1 MTDPSTAFAAAYTR
15 AADLAPKAL
24 FVIGILVVGYLASSL
39 LRRLV
44 RAATARSGLEALVE
58 GAGISRLLYAVGA
71 TSGFASL
78 LGSLA
83 FAAGMLATLSAASD
97 ALGLTVVSALTGL
110 ALRYGPRLLSAV
122 ALLIGTMVLAGFV
135 QGLVRHFAAQRS
147 DVRSPEGA
155 GRLAYGFVL
164 AVGVM
169 LSAEQ
174 AGLEIRF
181 LTTLLELV
189 VGALGIAF
197 ALTFAL
203 GFQGVFRA
211 MAAGH
216 YYRPIV
222 RVGDHIRIGESR
234 GTVVRFAPTALIL
247 STDEGE
253 RIIPTTQ
260 LLEHTIEVL
269 TRRPSRDSRDPRDSQ
284 SADT

>member
-1 MTDPSTAFAAAYTR
+1 MTDPSTSLLSLYTR

-24 FVIGILVVGYLASSL
+24 FVVGILVVGYLASSL

-44 RAATARSGLEALVE
+44 RAAATRSGLEALVE
-58 GAGISRLLYAVGA
+58 GAGISRLLYAIGA
-71 TSGFASL
+71 TRGFASL

-122 ALLIGTMVLAGFV
+122 ALLIGTVVLAGFV
-135 QGLVRHFAAQRS
+135 QGLVRHFASQRS
-147 DVRSPEGA
+147 DIRSPEGA
-155 GRLAYGFVL
+155 GRLAYGFIV

-174 AGLEIRF
+174 AGLEIHF
-181 LTTLLELV
+181 LTTLLELLV
-189 VGALGIAF
+189 AAFGIAF

-203 GFQGVFRA
+203 GFHGVFRA

-222 RVGDHIRIGESR
+222 RVGDHIRVGENS

-247 STDEGE
+247 STEEGE
-253 RIIPTTQ
+253 RIIPNTL
-260 LLEHTIEVL
+260 LLEQTIEVV
-269 TRRPSRDSRDPRDSQ
+269 TRRPSRDSQ
-284 SADT
+284 SPDR